1 MAEQVTKKNIK
12 TARPGTTTMKEPSTE
27 RDLVQSPDLVM
38 QRKLKG
44 QRLIGGRR

>member
-1 MAEQVTKKNIK
+1 MAEQVTVKKVK
-12 TARPGTTTMKEPSTE
+12 GARPVDTTMKAPSKE

>member
-1 MAEQVTKKNIK
+1 MAEQVTVKKVK
-12 TARPGTTTMKEPSTE
+12 GARPVDTTMREPSKD

>member
-1 MAEQVTKKNIK
+1 MAEQVTVKNVKKL
-12 TARPGTTTMKEPSTE
+12 PPVTTTMKEPSAK
-27 RDLVQSPDLVM
+27 RDVVQSPDLTM